1 MMPTATIRGVEINY
15 EVLGERG
22 PWVALQPGGRR
33 GLVGVKSLGGKIAE
47 ASHRVLVYDR
57 RNCGASG
64 ISFDGGNSE
73 NEVWAE
79 DLHEL
84 LLTLD
89 AAPAFIGG
97 SSSGCRLALLAALRH
112 PDDLRGLLLWR
123 VTGGAYAA
131 QRLVQNYYTQF
142 IEAAERGGMDA
153 VCRTE
158 HFAELLANNPANRGR
173 LLSIDTQRFIGV
185 MSEWRRRFNQG
196 AEHPVIG
203 ISPAELRSLTVPACI
218 IPGND
223 RVHPREP
230 GQIAHR
236 LMPNAEYH
244 EVLTEDRPDQDV
256 ALEDWNA
263 KEGLLAAIF
272 IDFLRR
278 AERCPPP

>member
-1 MMPTATIRGVEINY
+1 MPVATVRGVDINY
-15 EVLGERG
+15 EVLGDRG

-33 GLVGVKSLGGKIAE
+33 ALAGVKSLGEKLAE
-47 ASHRVLVYDR
+47 AGCRVLVYDR

-64 ISFDGGNSE
+64 VSFDGGDSE
-73 NEVWAE
+73 NEIWTD
-79 DLHEL
+79 DLRVL
-84 LLTLD
+84 LSQLD
-89 AAPAFIGG
+89 ALPAYIGG
-97 SSSGCRLALLAALRH
+97 SSSGCRLALLMALRY
-112 PDDLRGLLLWR
+112 PADVRGLLLWR

-131 QRLVQNYYTQF
+131 QRLVENYYTQF
-142 IEAAERGGMDA
+142 IEAAQRGGMEA

-158 HFAELLANNPANRGR
+158 HFAELIANNPANRAR
-173 LLSIDTQRFIGV
+173 LLSMDVERFIAV
-185 MSEWRRRFNQG
+185 LNEWRRSFNEG
-196 AEHPVIG
+196 ANHPVIG
-203 ISPAELRSLTVPACI
+203 ISPNELRSITMPACI

-223 RVHPREP
+223 RTRPCEP

-244 EVLTEDRPDQDV
+244 EVLTEDRPDLDV

-278 AERCPPP
+278 AQRV